1 MKPVVMFEY
10 GEQLAALRAEVMA
23 AVTRVL
29 DSGTLILGPE
39 VERFERAFASTLG
52 HGGAV
57 GVNSGTDA
65 LAIALRA
72 LGVGPGDE
80 VLTVA
85 NTAVP
90 TVSAIRSTG
99 ALPVFCDVDPD
110 TALLDLEDAVARVGP
125 RTRAIVPVHLYGN
138 VVDVERLASRLQG
151 SGVRI
156 VEDCAQCHGAT
167 LRGKPAGT
175 FGDAAA
181 FSFYPTKNLGAFG
194 DGGLCFARDP
204 ALVARMR
211 SIRMYGFE
219 ASYYA
224 EREGINSRL
233 DPLQAALLGVKLPHL
248 PRYVARRRELAARYD
263 RVLSPRIRR
272 IVAGRDVAHGYHL
285 YVVRVRDRERVR
297 EALRQRAIMTG
308 VHYPDAIHRMRGY
321 AFLGLAAGSLRHT
334 EALAAEVLSLPLYP
348 ELPEASVDRVAA
360 ELNALVG

>member
-1 MKPVVMFEY
+1 MNPVNMFEY
-10 GEQLAALRAEVMA
+10 REQLAALRPELLAAMA
-23 AVTRVL
+23 RVL
-29 DSGTLILGPE
+29 DSGILILGPE
-39 VERFERAFASTLG
+39 VERFEQSFAATLG
-52 HGGAV
+52 SGGAV

-90 TVSAIRSTG
+90 TVAAIRTTG
-99 ALPVFCDVDPD
+99 ATPVFCDVDPD
-110 TALLDLEDAVARVGP
+110 TALLDIDDAVRRIGP
-125 RTRAIVPVHLYGN
+125 RSRAIVPVHLYGN
-138 VVDVERLASRLQG
+138 VVDVEVLAARLAG

-156 VEDCAQCHGAT
+156 VEDCAQCHGAL
-167 LRGKPAGT
+167 LRGRPAGT

-194 DGGLCFARDP
+194 DGGLCFARDM
-204 ALVARMR
+204 ALVATMR

-219 ASYYA
+219 TGYYA

-248 PRYVARRRELAARYD
+248 PRFVARRRELAAGYD
-263 RVLSPRIRR
+263 RKLSPRIRR
-272 IVAGRDVAHGYHL
+272 VVAGPDVAHARHL
-285 YVVRVRDRERVR
+285 YVVRVPARERLR
-297 EALRQRAIMTG
+297 EALQQRAIFTG
-308 VHYPDAIHRMRGY
+308 VHYPQPIHRMRGY
-321 AFLGLAAGSLRHT
+321 AFLEVAAGSLPHP
-334 EALAAEVLSLPLYP
+334 EALAEQVLSLPLYP
-348 ELPEASVDRVAA
+348 ELTEASIDRVAT